1 MTRAPFDDWRRGG
14 EGGGQGEAGQ
24 QQAGESGE
32 GWRTSGRR
40 WGGKC
45 LEIDDFV
52 SLRYHI
58 TCLLSDVNMLFVV
71 SSDSLT
77 RALFDVLQCTPI
89 FHSSL

>member
-45 LEIDDFV
+45 LEIG
-52 SLRYHI
+52 
-58 TCLLSDVNMLFVV
+58 
-71 SSDSLT
+71 LT
-77 RALFDVLQCTPI
+77 SISHRMSIV
-89 FHSSL
+89 